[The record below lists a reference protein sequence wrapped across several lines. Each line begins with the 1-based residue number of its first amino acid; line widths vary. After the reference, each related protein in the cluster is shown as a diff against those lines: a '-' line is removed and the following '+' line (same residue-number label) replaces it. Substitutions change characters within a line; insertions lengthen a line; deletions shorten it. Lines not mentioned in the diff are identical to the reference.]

1 MDRPTHCRHFIAQAG
16 CVPPS
21 DATERDGARESG
33 RVRPS
38 RFAREASRLVL
49 LLATASCASHR
60 PDPGGPRVTDQ
71 PTDVPET
78 PPQTKEEPTIDWSRG
93 VRLEDALRA
102 ARSKSRSLAE
112 ARARAQLSP
121 ARLVTAGQFPF
132 NPELD
137 FEGSSDFLF
146 GGNGE
151 SNAILWLVQEF
162 ETGGQRHL
170 RQDVARAGI
179 RSDEASVRDA
189 ERLLEADVV
198 TAFCAGLQLQKRVE
212 LADAALAI
220 AKQFLDLAEKRLAA
234 SDIAEAQVLPLRLD
248 VARAE
253 GEVQRRWRQLIAGKL
268 LLVAVMGEE
277 PRSDFELVGELPGA
291 PETGLEEPQL
301 RRRMVEHR
309 PDLERL
315 RHRIEQAEAAALLAK
330 AERAP
335 DVKLGVGLEHAASQL
350 DVNGQSVHD
359 HDNLIGFSISVPLP
373 IFNRR
378 AGEMAEAQ
386 AEIGVSRAELDV
398 KEMEA
403 ISALSSAL
411 ERLRAATEREAFLR
425 ERVLPLA
432 EASVEAMRRGF
443 ETGEVAT
450 IDVLQAQ
457 DRLRSLREEHEEA
470 RFEVASARVGLE
482 AEVGGPV
489 EGTPRDGGAR

>member
-1 MDRPTHCRHFIAQAG
+1 MRGSLCRTASTGLVFLVAG
-16 CVPPS
+16 
-21 DATERDGARESG
+21 
-33 RVRPS
+33 
-38 RFAREASRLVL
+38 
-49 LLATASCASHR
+49 TAMVSCASSAPAPAGPPVIEEVR
-60 PDPGGPRVTDQ
+60 RQPGSSTKTQ
-71 PTDVPET
+71 EET
-78 PPQTKEEPTIDWSRG
+78 PLDWSRG
-93 VRLEDALRA
+93 VRLEDALRV
-102 ARSKSRSLAE
+102 ARSKNRSLAE
-112 ARARAQLSP
+112 ARARAQVSP

-170 RQDVARAGI
+170 RQEVARAGI

-189 ERLLEADVV
+189 ERLLDADVV
-198 TAFCAGLQLQKRVE
+198 AAFCAGLQLQRRVD
-212 LADAALAI
+212 LADAALDV
-220 AKQFLDLAEKRLAA
+220 AKRFLELAEKRLAA
-234 SDIAEAQVLPLRLD
+234 SDIAEVQVLPLRLD
-248 VARAE
+248 VVRAE
-253 GEVQRRWRQLIAGKL
+253 GEVQRRRRQLIAGKL
-268 LLVAVMGEE
+268 LLVAVLGEE
-277 PRSDFELVGELPGA
+277 PRSDFELLGDLPGA
-291 PETGLEEPQL
+291 PDAELVEPQL
-301 RRRMVEHR
+301 RRRMIEHR

-315 RHRIEQAEAAALLAK
+315 RHRVEEAEAAAMLAK
-330 AERAP
+330 AERSP
-335 DVKLGVGLEHAASQL
+335 DVKLGVGYEHASSQL
-350 DVNGQSVHD
+350 DVSGQSVHD
-359 HDNLIGFSISVPLP
+359 HDDLIGFSVSVPLP

-378 AGEMAEAQ
+378 TGQMAEAQ

-403 ISALSSAL
+403 VSALSSAL

-432 EASVEAMRRGF
+432 EAGVEAARRGF

-470 RFEVASARVGLE
+470 RFEVAAARVALD
-482 AEVGGPV
+482 AEVGAPV
-489 EGTPRDGGAR
+489 DGAAGNGGAR